1 MKSHLTKEMKA
12 VLAVREG
19 RVGAF
24 PNVLKAL
31 RKVEY
36 WMRIGIKHNIPCDPV
51 LLAEVQEKLAR
62 VETLIRA
69 IR

>member
-36 WMRIGIKHNIPCDPV
+36 WMRIGIKHNIPCDTV